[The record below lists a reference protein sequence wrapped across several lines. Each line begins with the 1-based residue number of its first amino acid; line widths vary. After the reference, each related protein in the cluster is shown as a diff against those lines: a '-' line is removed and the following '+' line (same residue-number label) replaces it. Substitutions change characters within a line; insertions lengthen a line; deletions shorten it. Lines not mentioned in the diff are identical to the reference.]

1 MFQAAHM
8 SKAGSVYDTQGEKAK
23 KKPSM
28 MLHSDPSILG

>member
-8 SKAGSVYDTQGEKAK
+8 NKGSSMYDTQGGKAK